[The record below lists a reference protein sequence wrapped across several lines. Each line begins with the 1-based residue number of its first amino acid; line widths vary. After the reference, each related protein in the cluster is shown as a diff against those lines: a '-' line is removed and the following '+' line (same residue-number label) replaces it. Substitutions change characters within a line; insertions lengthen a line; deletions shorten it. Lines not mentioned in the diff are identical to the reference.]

1 MPIDLKNGPFSDF
14 SKIRFLLIAT
24 RVINITFETQHSNEM
39 AMKKCV
45 SLILFILA
53 ALNSHV
59 SLGQKSRMSKSFQ
72 GDVIRYRAGTG
83 TYSMKS
89 KYSTPLYKGYEISLG
104 LNQSSLRSGIP
115 QLDKLKMTYLGTNL
129 GFVVASSYAKLKTT
143 LGYYESEPS
152 VPYTMNMMQ
161 ATVCGGVY
169 PLRFLRAK
177 YRTLEP
183 YAVIGFAYQHTWFYG
198 TYLPNLDTTSPRY
211 NYSSTSEPSVGKTGV
226 TQLNL
231 GLGLEYQL
239 MSYKIVF
246 IHLFAEMNYGVSIL
260 GTASNKVLS
269 GTVPINPSMITV
281 GMNFGVI
288 K

>member
-1 MPIDLKNGPFSDF
+1 
-14 SKIRFLLIAT
+14 
-24 RVINITFETQHSNEM
+24 
-39 AMKKCV
+39 MKKCV

-177 YRTLEP
+177 YRTLINTLGSMER
-183 YAVIGFAYQHTWFYG
+183 I
-198 TYLPNLDTTSPRY
+198 SPTLIRL
-211 NYSSTSEPSVGKTGV
+211 VRV
-226 TQLNL
+226 T
-231 GLGLEYQL
+231 
-239 MSYKIVF
+239 
-246 IHLFAEMNYGVSIL
+246 
-260 GTASNKVLS
+260 
-269 GTVPINPSMITV
+269 ITV
-281 GMNFGVI
+281 LPVSLQLV
-288 K
+288 KQELRS